1 MEITTIETR
10 TFEQM
15 QKAFEH
21 FANQVKELCGK
32 DCNSGQWL
40 NNSGVCE
47 LLKISLRTLQSYRDN
62 GTLPFSQIGHKC
74 YYKTSDIEEFINQQ
88 IKNKSDEK

>member
-1 MEITTIETR
+1 MEITAIETR

-15 QKAFEH
+15 QKAFEN
-21 FANQVKELCGK
+21 FSNKVKELCGK
-32 DCNSGQWL
+32 DRNSGQWL
-40 NNSGVCE
+40 NNSRVCE

-62 GTLPFSQIGHKC
+62 GMLPFSQIGHKC
-74 YYKTSDIEEFINQQ
+74 YYRTSDIEEFINQH